1 MQMCVITSVHFQITA
16 QAAAS
21 AETRPQNFY
30 PGEYEVCFTET
41 EFVGDYTINV
51 RTEDNSDK

>member
-16 QAAAS
+16 QAAVS
-21 AETRPQNFY
+21 VKTRPQNFK
-30 PGEYEVCFTET
+30 PGEYEVCFTAT
-41 EFVGDYTINV
+41 EFVGDYKINV